1 MGKIKNTPNFKWK
14 TKANEDPYWNVRTLM
29 WQYVI
34 NCQTSA
40 TELLN
45 TINSEAREI
54 ILG

>member
-1 MGKIKNTPNFKWK
+1 MRKIKNTPNFKWK
-14 TKANEDPYWNVRTLM
+14 TKGNEDPYWNIRTLM
-29 WQYVI
+29 RQYVI
-34 NCQTSA
+34 NRKTSA

>member
-1 MGKIKNTPNFKWK
+1 MEKIKHTHNFKWK
-14 TKANEDPYWNVRTLM
+14 TKGNKYPYWNIRKLM

-34 NCQTSA
+34 NCKMSA
-40 TELLN
+40 IELFN